1 MHSSFKPEEYQLFKQ
16 YNYQGVGYRGNIKK
30 PTEKKEKSEKSGKN
44 CYCQAKLLFFVMLL
58 RNTGYQKSDKT
69 KQK

>member
-1 MHSSFKPEEYQLFKQ
+1 MHSPFKPEEYQLFKQ
-16 YNYQGVGYRGNIKK
+16 YNYQGVGYRGGNIK
-30 PTEKKEKSEKSGKN
+30 TYGEKSEKWK
-44 CYCQAKLLFFVMLL
+44 KLLLPSKAFFFVMLL